1 MNTDVYSKK
10 IWWKVVLIVSG
21 VIIGV
26 VSLLYTETFLR
37 ELRMEEERKIRLWA
51 KAVEA
56 VFGASEEE
64 NLAFYSEIIQNNQT
78 IPVILTDGQGSII
91 AHRNLN
97 VPEGDEEKLER
108 YLERKLAEFKA
119 SGQMLENS
127 FGDGQTNYLYYKGS
141 TLLTKLRYYPLLLLG
156 VISVYM
162 LISYM
167 AFSNARRSEQN
178 KVWTGMA
185 KETAHQIGT
194 PLSALL
200 GWIAFLKEQYPKEV
214 AFGEMEKDIDR
225 LSAITERFSKIGS
238 QPELAK
244 LDLSDTLDT
253 TLTYLSKRMGRK
265 IRLDT
270 SVQPDLQRL
279 HNEQLISWVI
289 ENLVKNATDA
299 LEGEGTI
306 SVHATVVN
314 YAVVIQVSDTGRGIP
329 ANVQRKIFSPGF
341 TTKTRGWGLGLSLA
355 KRIIAEYHAGTI
367 TLAESTAEKGT
378 TFKIVLPLA

>member
-97 VPEGDEEKLER
+97 VPEGDEEKLAR

-119 SGQMLENS
+119 TGQMLENS

>member
-78 IPVILTDGQGSII
+78 IPVILTDGKGSII

-97 VPEGDEEKLER
+97 VPEGDEEKLAR

>member
-64 NLAFYSEIIQNNQT
+64 NLAFYSEIIQNNKT

-97 VPEGDEEKLER
+97 VPEGDSDKLAR
-108 YLERKLAEFKA
+108 FLERKLNEFKE

-156 VISVYM
+156 VISIYM

-200 GWIAFLKEQYPKEV
+200 GWIAFLKEQYPKEI

-238 QPELAK
+238 QPELDK
-244 LDLSDTLDT
+244 LDLSDTLEN
-253 TLTYLSKRMGRK
+253 TLAYLAPRMGRK
-265 IRLDT
+265 ITLDT
-270 SVQPDLQRL
+270 FIQPDLQRL

-306 SVHATVVN
+306 SVQATIIN
-314 YAVVIQVSDTGRGIP
+314 YEVRIEVKDNGRGIP
-329 ANVQRKIFSPGF
+329 SKIQRKVFSPGF
-341 TTKTRGWGLGLSLA
+341 TTKNRGWGLGLSLA
-355 KRIIAEYHAGTI
+355 QRIISEYHAGTI
-367 TLAESTAEKGT
+367 QLAESNPDKGT
-378 TFKIVLPLA
+378 TFKIVLPIA